1 MMIVLQA
8 PPIVTRRTIAG
19 TTAGGTTPNA
29 IPDATGIG
37 TATTTPAT
45 SAAPLRPLAP
55 AHTPL
60 LRPDRKHGGL
70 LCGACSGLAAHLGL
84 PTPLVRAFMV
94 LAAPLFGFGL
104 VLYVFLW
111 AFVPKGDPRAVERE
125 RTDVVS
131 MPLAKGNTDVM
142 RSAAVR
148 TTGMPYTN
156 AAAPG
161 ATTGSAYGFSPASG
175 RSLAD
180 LLHDASAI
188 SVIVAAYT
196 VIVPLTMLLGS
207 LFHELSPAITLFFAA
222 TGVLADWVLRRY
234 PRTSG
239 RISLTVGLSFLTLAL
254 FAFST
259 YIGYERTANR
269 SLRVIV
275 CVLMLAGAA
284 ALMIGPRVT
293 AMTRRLADEQA
304 AKEREEE
311 RADMAAHLHDG
322 VLQTLSLIQVNADDP
337 TIVRQLAHAQEREL
351 RSWLYQ
357 RRGTESQ
364 SFVTGLRE
372 AAAEAE
378 ARVGE
383 PIDVVTVGDVRPDGS
398 LTALLEAT
406 REALT
411 NAAKHGR
418 PPISVYCEVVDDG
431 VDVYVKDHGTGF
443 DPHAIPEGRLGV
455 RESIMGRVL
464 RRGGQVE
471 IESSA
476 ELGTE
481 VHMHMPITPAAPTA
495 PTVG

>member
-1 MMIVLQA
+1 MIVLQA
-8 PPIVTRRTIAG
+8 PPIVTRRTIDG
-19 TTAGGTTPNA
+19 ITAEGAT
-29 IPDATGIG
+29 PDATG
-37 TATTTPAT
+37 TVEAVVANASATV
-45 SAAPLRPLAP
+45 PLQPLAP
-55 AHTPL
+55 AHVPL
-60 LRPDRKHGGL
+60 LRPDRSHGGL

-94 LAAPLFGFGL
+94 LATPLFGFGL

-111 AFVPKGDPRAVERE
+111 AFVPKGDPRSAERE
-125 RTDVVS
+125 RVDVMN
-131 MPLAKGNTDVM
+131 MPLARGNADVM
-142 RSAAVR
+142 GTAARSADMAAAS
-148 TTGMPYTN
+148 TN
-156 AAAPG
+156 ATTAAN
-161 ATTGSAYGFSPASG
+161 GFSPA
-175 RSLAD
+175 RSRSFTD
-180 LLHDASAI
+180 LLHDASTI

-196 VIVPLTMLLGS
+196 VIVPLTVLLGN
-207 LFHELSPAITLFFAA
+207 LFHEVSPAITLFFAA
-222 TGVLADWVLRRY
+222 TGVLADWALRRY

-239 RISLTVGLSFLTLAL
+239 RISLATGGALLAVAL
-254 FAFST
+254 LAFST

-275 CVLMLAGAA
+275 CVLLLAGAA

-337 TIVRQLAHAQEREL
+337 AIVRQLAHAQEREL

-357 RRGTESQ
+357 RRSTESQ

-372 AAAEAE
+372 TAAEAE

-383 PIDVVTVGDVRPDGS
+383 PIDVVTVGDVQPDES

-418 PPISVYCEVVDDG
+418 PPISVYCEVMDDG
-431 VDVYVKDHGTGF
+431 VDVYVKDHGDGF
-443 DPHAIPEGRLGV
+443 DPNAIPEGRLGV
-455 RESIMGRVL
+455 RESIMGRVM

-476 ELGTE
+476 EFGTE
-481 VHMHMPITPAAPTA
+481 VHMHMPVAAGRP
-495 PTVG
+495 

>member
-19 TTAGGTTPNA
+19 TTAGDTTS
-29 IPDATGIG
+29 DATGTG
-37 TATTTPAT
+37 TAMATTTPTTLVAR
-45 SAAPLRPLAP
+45 PRPLAP
-55 AHTPL
+55 AHAPL

-94 LAAPLFGFGL
+94 LVTPLFGFGL

-111 AFVPKGDPRAVERE
+111 AFVPKGDPRAAERE
-125 RTDVVS
+125 RTDVAS

-142 RSAAVR
+142 KSATVQA
-148 TTGMPYTN
+148 TGMPDMNTTTT
-156 AAAPG
+156 
-161 ATTGSAYGFSPASG
+161 ATATGTAYGFSPASG
-175 RSLAD
+175 RSFAD
-180 LLHDASAI
+180 LLHDASTI

-196 VIVPLTMLLGS
+196 MIVPLTVLLGN
-207 LFHELSPAITLFFAA
+207 LFQEVSPAITLFFAA
-222 TGVLADWVLRRY
+222 TGVLADWTLRRY
-234 PRTSG
+234 PRTAE
-239 RISLTVGLSFLTLAL
+239 RISLATGMSFLALAL
-254 FAFST
+254 LAFST

-337 TIVRQLAHAQEREL
+337 AIVRQLAHAQEREL

-364 SFVTGLRE
+364 SFVTGLRK

-383 PIDVVTVGDVRPDGS
+383 PIDVVAVGDIQPDES

-406 REALT
+406 RESLT

-418 PPISVYCEVVDDG
+418 PPISVYCEVMDDG

-443 DPHAIPEGRLGV
+443 DPNAIPEGRLGV
-455 RESIMGRVL
+455 RESIMGRVM

-476 ELGTE
+476 EFGTE
-481 VHMHMPITPAAPTA
+481 VHMHMPVTA
-495 PTVG
+495 GRS